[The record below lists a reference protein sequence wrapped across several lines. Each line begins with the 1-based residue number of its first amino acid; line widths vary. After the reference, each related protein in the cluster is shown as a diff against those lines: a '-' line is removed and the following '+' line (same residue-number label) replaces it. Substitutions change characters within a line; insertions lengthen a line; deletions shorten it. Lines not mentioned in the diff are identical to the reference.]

1 MSELDDVHST
11 PINALWSARERRSRC
26 NQQRARVQS
35 TRAVLLQVGPEE
47 QVLDDPTGRSGTIR
61 SEDAALCLARSARLI
76 ACPARHPHHR
86 VNLALNLDDQF
97 DADKDEAC
105 RRPTL
110 SDLSYGVERGVADD
124 PPVFIAQ
131 NPSLHRGY
139 SPSLMARSSP
149 LTMGP
154 SNSTDVPP
162 SRRRVLM
169 LPLAVKPDERVALR
183 TRLSSDAPA
192 TQPTAVL

>member
-1 MSELDDVHST
+1 M
-11 PINALWSARERRSRC
+11 
-26 NQQRARVQS
+26 
-35 TRAVLLQVGPEE
+35 
-47 QVLDDPTGRSGTIR
+47 R

-105 RRPTL
+105 LRPTL
-110 SDLSYGVERGVADD
+110 SDLSYGVERGVPDD

-139 SPSLMARSSP
+139 SPTRMARSSP
-149 LTMGP
+149 WTMGT
-154 SNSTDVPP
+154 SNSTGAPP
-162 SRRRVLM
+162 TPRRVLHAM
-169 LPLAVKPDERVALR
+169 LPLAVTPDERGASDSPFFRR
-183 TRLSSDAPA
+183 TGH
-192 TQPTAVL
+192 PTKRGPLIDQQQSRPRCCI